1 MKFFALAK
9 NNQNYYLLSIQY
21 YLLSNGFDWGVFMDI
36 NEINRLHY
44 VGAVDPDAR
53 QDRFR
58 KGKKFHSRI
67 KNISR
72 DGEVELELE
81 DGIVL
86 NARLEERIAAGIGDI
101 VLFEIT
107 ERTEE
112 RIKLKYI
119 PEDEDEEKRFDVRV

>member
-1 MKFFALAK
+1 
-9 NNQNYYLLSIQY
+9 
-21 YLLSNGFDWGVFMDI
+21 MDI
-36 NEINRLHY
+36 HKINRLNY
-44 VGAVDPDAR
+44 VSQINPDAKK
-53 QDRFR
+53 DRFH

-67 KNISR
+67 KNITR

-86 NARLEERIAAGIGDI
+86 NARLEERIAAGIGDV

-119 PEDEDEEKRFDVRV
+119 PEDDEEEKRFDVRV

>member
-1 MKFFALAK
+1 
-9 NNQNYYLLSIQY
+9 
-21 YLLSNGFDWGVFMDI
+21 MDI
-36 NEINRLHY
+36 HEINRLNY
-44 VGAVDPDAR
+44 VSQVNPDAKR
-53 QDRFR
+53 DRFH
-58 KGKKFHSRI
+58 KGKKFRSRI
-67 KNISR
+67 KNITR
-72 DGEVELELE
+72 DGEVELELD
-81 DGIVL
+81 DGIIL